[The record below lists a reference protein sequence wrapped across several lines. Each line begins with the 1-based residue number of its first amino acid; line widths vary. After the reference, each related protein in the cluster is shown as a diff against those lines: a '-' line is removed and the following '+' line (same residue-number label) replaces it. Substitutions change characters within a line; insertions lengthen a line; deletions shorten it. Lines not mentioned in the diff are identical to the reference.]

1 MKSLDKPTVAAYLD
15 RVIFNE
21 LPFREQHNPKVVV
34 LFSGGNGVGKST
46 LARYLQHEF
55 KALVIEND
63 AIRTVLLD
71 YEPGLIND
79 RERLGNVMWNYT
91 TDLYPSLASRT
102 PNGLVVRDAVVD
114 WSFEKIIPMFQ
125 QAGYE
130 LFIVRF
136 ELSREKR
143 IELLQARGGKQ
154 WISLENFIEMMDLHD
169 MHAARFLSQ
178 YTPDVVLTDE
188 TVFQYQNVA
197 KALTKKLQSINTQ

>member
-1 MKSLDKPTVAAYLD
+1 
-15 RVIFNE
+15 
-21 LPFREQHNPKVVV
+21 
-34 LFSGGNGVGKST
+34 
-46 LARYLQHEF
+46 
-55 KALVIEND
+55 
-63 AIRTVLLD
+63 
-71 YEPGLIND
+71 
-79 RERLGNVMWNYT
+79 
-91 TDLYPSLASRT
+91 
-102 PNGLVVRDAVVD
+102 
-114 WSFEKIIPMFQ
+114 
-125 QAGYE
+125 

-143 IELLQARGGKQ
+143 IELLKARGGKQ

>member
-1 MKSLDKPTVAAYLD
+1 
-15 RVIFNE
+15 
-21 LPFREQHNPKVVV
+21 VVV

-46 LARYLQHEF
+46 LARYLQQEF

-63 AIRTVLLD
+63 AIRTALLD
-71 YEPGLIND
+71 YEPELIND
-79 RERLGNVMWNYT
+79 RECLGNVMWNYT

-102 PNGLVVRDAVVD
+102 PNCLVVRDAVVD

-125 QAGYE
+125 KAGYK

-143 IELLQARGGKQ
+143 IELLKARGGKQ

-169 MHAARFLSQ
+169 MHEARFLSQ
-178 YTPDVVLTDE
+178 YTPGVVLTDE

-197 KALTKKLQSINTQ
+197 KVLTKKLQSINTQ